1 MRQETHEK
9 LTEVVAFLNEV
20 EKKKGEKNE
29 EEDAI
34 AMLDDLIEEDKHK
47 KEAETVAA
55 PPAAEPAEEGPRDI
69 VALLEKLQKLIEV
82 RRAIACCLRA
92 PDTRTART
100 R

>member
-34 AMLDDLIEEDKHK
+34 AMLDDLIEEDKNK

-55 PPAAEPAEEGPRDI
+55 PPAVEPAEEGPRDI

-82 RRAIACCLRA
+82 RRAVACCLCGPHTRA
-92 PDTRTART
+92 ART